1 MANRTFNSLDE
12 VRAEKLR
19 LRMERDRIQ
28 NELHAH
34 LGLARDPDF
43 RRAIAGDAI
52 GDMIQAWKP
61 LRTLKTLFGSS
72 PSMATGALGMLLGAK
87 AKTPVGRVVLGI
99 AGTLLP
105 MLLERF
111 KGGGGSGASLG
122 EELNTSWERIKRYLS
137 ERRKHH
143 TIDTHDPH

>member
-1 MANRTFNSLDE
+1 MAIRTFNNLDE

-19 LRMERDRIQ
+19 LRGERDRIQ
-28 NELHAH
+28 YELRAH
-34 LGLARDPDF
+34 LELARDSDF
-43 RRAIAGDAI
+43 RRAIAGDAF

-61 LRTLKTLFGSS
+61 LRTLKTLFGRS
-72 PSMATGALGMLLGAK
+72 PSMATGALGVLLGAK

-111 KGGGGSGASLG
+111 KGGSGKSGNWG
-122 EELNTSWERIKRYLS
+122 EELNTSWERIKRYVR
-137 ERRKHH
+137 ERREHH
-143 TIDTHDPH
+143 TDHTHDPH